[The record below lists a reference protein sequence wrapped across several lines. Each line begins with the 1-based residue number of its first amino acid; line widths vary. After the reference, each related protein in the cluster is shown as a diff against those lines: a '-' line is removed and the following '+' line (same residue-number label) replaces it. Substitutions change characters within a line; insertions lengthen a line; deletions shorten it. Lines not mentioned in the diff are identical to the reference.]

1 MKLERLNEALK
12 VADEFGLDGVDIT
25 ILFAIAEK
33 RRDAGAATI
42 MQFSSGTQFAA
53 FATIHERVKRMVA
66 KGILKKE
73 VKEDNQRFKVL
84 TDGPVLGKFLDRLN
98 EV

>member
-1 MKLERLNEALK
+1 MKLEKLNEALR
-12 VADEFGLDGVDIT
+12 VADEFGMDGTDVS

-33 RRDAGAATI
+33 RRDEGAATI
-42 MQFSSGTQFAA
+42 MQFSSGTQFAS
-53 FATIHERVKRMVA
+53 FGTIHERVKRMVK
-66 KGILKKE
+66 KGVLKKQ
-73 VKEDNQRFKVL
+73 VREDNQRYKVL